1 MNVDF
6 KQHHKPT
13 FDNIPK
19 EKKKRIIDVATKEF
33 AKNGYHD
40 ASISAIASKSG
51 ISVGAVYKYFENKQ
65 DLFLTIVD
73 EGIHRMENMLLGL
86 AQEDVD
92 VIIKVE
98 KILREI
104 IKASREESILL
115 KLYNS
120 MTAINDD
127 KLARQ
132 FAKEMETVTSE
143 IYIEAIR
150 EGQKTGEVRADIDP
164 QIAAWLIDDLF
175 MSLQF
180 SYAGN
185 YYSERYKV
193 YCGDDITE
201 KDEYV
206 IAEVLKFIKSALK
219 TEK

>member
-1 MNVDF
+1 MDF

-40 ASISAIASKSG
+40 ASISSIAGKSG

-73 EGIHRMENMLLGL
+73 ESIRQMEKMLLGL
-86 AQEDVD
+86 AKEDVD

-104 IKASREESILL
+104 IRSSREESILI

-120 MTAINDD
+120 MTALNDD

-132 FAKEMETVTSE
+132 FAREMEAVTSE
-143 IYIEAIR
+143 IYVEAIR
-150 EGQKTGEVRADIDP
+150 EGQKTGEVRDDIDP
-164 QIAAWLIDDLF
+164 QIAAWLIDNLF

-180 SYAGN
+180 SYSGA
-185 YYSERYKV
+185 YYSERLRV
-193 YCGDDITE
+193 YCGDDIEE

-206 IAEVLKFIKSALK
+206 IGEVLKFIKSALK
-219 TEK
+219 TVK

>member
-1 MNVDF
+1 MDF

-19 EKKKRIIDVATKEF
+19 EKKKRIVDVATKEF

-40 ASISAIASKSG
+40 ASISTIASKSG

-73 EGIHRMENMLLGL
+73 ESIRRMENMLLGL
-86 AQEDVD
+86 AKEDVD

-98 KILREI
+98 MILREI
-104 IKASREESILL
+104 IRTSREESILMR
-115 KLYNS
+115 LYNS

-127 KLARQ
+127 KLAGQ
-132 FAKEMETVTSE
+132 FAKEMESITAE
-143 IYIEAIR
+143 IYTEAIR
-150 EGQKTGEVRADIDP
+150 EGQKVGEVRTDIDP
-164 QIAAWLIDDLF
+164 QIAAWLIDNLF

-180 SYAGN
+180 SYAGS

-193 YCGDDITE
+193 YCGGDISESE

-206 IAEVLKFIKSALK
+206 IAEILKFIKSALK